1 MSQQSQMTPE
11 QEKRVADAKEAID
24 AVCDNYKVAL
34 VPSITVTPFGN
45 QGTIGIV
52 PQKEDSRI
60 LVPKIN
66 EKKILNNGRGD

>member
-11 QEKRVADAKEAID
+11 QEKRVSEAKEAID

-34 VPSITVTPFGN
+34 VPSLTLTPFGN

-52 PQKEDSRI
+52 PQKEDNRI
-60 LVPKIN
+60 VVPQIN
-66 EKKILNNGRGD
+66 AKKILGPKGG

>member
-1 MSQQSQMTPE
+1 MEQQKLTPE

-34 VPSITVTPFGN
+34 VPSMTLTPFGSS
-45 QGTIGIV
+45 GTIGIV

-66 EKKILNNGRGD
+66 EKKILGGG